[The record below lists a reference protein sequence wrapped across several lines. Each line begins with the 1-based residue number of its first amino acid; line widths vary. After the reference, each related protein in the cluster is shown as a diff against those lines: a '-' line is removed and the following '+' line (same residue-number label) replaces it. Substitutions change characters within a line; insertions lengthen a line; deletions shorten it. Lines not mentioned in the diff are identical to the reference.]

1 MFRFPCIMR
10 CVFAPQQ
17 NEALAI
23 RLSLSSPLL
32 ALVRLSSVCN
42 LQARQ
47 TSFPEMAQRRSART
61 AAGKMKFSSFFGCI
75 LRSGSKALDIFLISL
90 RTRFENEMAR
100 QQ

>member
-1 MFRFPCIMR
+1 MYYAMRFCPAAKR
-10 CVFAPQQ
+10 GARDPS
-17 NEALAI
+17 
-23 RLSLSSPLL
+23 LSLSLPPLL

-47 TSFPEMAQRRSART
+47 TSFPEMAQRRSAST